1 MAGGRERGRV
11 VEHFAGLVDPR
22 AERAQRHELL
32 DIIVITICG
41 VICGADNWV
50 EIEEFGNARLEWLSR
65 FLRLPNGIPSH
76 DTFGRGFSR
85 LDPDQFGAC
94 FMNWARSVAELTQGE
109 VVAIDGKTLRRC
121 HDRGQGRAP
130 LHLVSAW
137 AAQNHLVLGQTRT
150 QAHSNEITA
159 IPQLLALLEL
169 RGCIITIDAMGCQT
183 EIAQQIVDGGAD
195 YLLAVKSNQGEL
207 YGNIQDLFQMAAQEG
222 SLAEEPVYHRPD
234 YHRPDYHRPDYHRPD
249 YHRQVDKGHGR
260 LETRECWVIT
270 DPAELAYVDPHRR
283 WLGLKSVAKVCY
295 RRGVH
300 PQAPQ
305 QAPQQAPPQAPR
317 DAPREAPTETR
328 YYICSYQPA
337 AASLLQASRQHWGI
351 ENSLH
356 WVLDMAFDEDHC
368 RVRTGPAD
376 QNLAVVRHL
385 TLNLLKQERTAKV
398 GIKAKRKKAGWDHD
412 YLLKVLAI

>member
-1 MAGGRERGRV
+1 M
-11 VEHFAGLVDPR
+11 
-22 AERAQRHELL
+22 
-32 DIIVITICG
+32 
-41 VICGADNWV
+41 

-65 FLRLPNGIPSH
+65 FLRLPYGIPSH
-76 DTFGRGFSR
+76 DTFGRVFSR

-94 FMNWARSVAELTQGE
+94 FMNWVQSVAELTPGE
-109 VVAIDGKTLRRC
+109 VVAIDGKTLRGC

-137 AAQNHLVLGQTRT
+137 AAQIHLALGQTRT

-222 SLAEEPVYHRPD
+222 AAQEGSAQEGSLAEEPA
-234 YHRPDYHRPDYHRPD
+234 YHRPDYHRPD

-283 WLGLKSVAKVCY
+283 WPGLKSVAKVCY

-300 PQAPQ
+300 PQAAQ
-305 QAPQQAPPQAPR
+305 QAPRQAPQDP
-317 DAPREAPTETR
+317 PTETR
-328 YYICSYQPA
+328 YYICSYRPTRHPYSRPA
-337 AASLLQASRQHWGI
+337 VSTGASRTASIGCWTWPLMKTTA
-351 ENSLH
+351 ES
-356 WVLDMAFDEDHC
+356 E
-368 RVRTGPAD
+368 PATPTKTWRWCD
-376 QNLAVVRHL
+376 
-385 TLNLLKQERTAKV
+385 T
-398 GIKAKRKKAGWDHD
+398 
-412 YLLKVLAI
+412 

>member
-1 MAGGRERGRV
+1 M
-11 VEHFAGLVDPR
+11 
-22 AERAQRHELL
+22 
-32 DIIVITICG
+32 
-41 VICGADNWV
+41 
-50 EIEEFGNARLEWLSR
+50 
-65 FLRLPNGIPSH
+65 
-76 DTFGRGFSR
+76 
-85 LDPDQFGAC
+85 
-94 FMNWARSVAELTQGE
+94 
-109 VVAIDGKTLRRC
+109 
-121 HDRGQGRAP
+121 
-130 LHLVSAW
+130 SAW

-222 SLAEEPVYHRPD
+222 AAQEGSAQEGSLAEEPAYHRPA
-234 YHRPDYHRPDYHRPD
+234 YHRPD

-270 DPAELAYVDPHRR
+270 DPAELAYLDPHRR
-283 WLGLKSVAKVCY
+283 WPGLKGVAKVCY

-300 PQAPQ
+300 PQAPRQ
-305 QAPQQAPPQAPR
+305 APRQAPQDPPS
-317 DAPREAPTETR
+317 EVR
-328 YYICSYQPA
+328 YYICSYPPN

-356 WVLDMAFDEDHC
+356 WVLDMAFDEDRC
-368 RVRTGPAD
+368 RVRTGHAD

>member
-1 MAGGRERGRV
+1 MAGGRERGWV

-50 EIEEFGNARLEWLSR
+50 EIEEFGNARLEWLRR

-76 DTFGRGFSR
+76 DTFGRVFSR

-234 YHRPDYHRPDYHRPD
+234 YHRPDYHRPDYHR
-249 YHRQVDKGHGR
+249 QVDKGHGR

-300 PQAPQ
+300 PQAP
-305 QAPQQAPPQAPR
+305 PQALREALR

-368 RVRTGPAD
+368 RVRTGHAD

>member
-1 MAGGRERGRV
+1 MAGGRERGWV

-22 AERAQRHELL
+22 AERAKRHELL

-76 DTFGRGFSR
+76 DTFGRVFSR

-94 FMNWARSVAELTQGE
+94 FMTWVRSVAELTQGE

-222 SLAEEPVYHRPD
+222 AAQEGSAQEGVLPKNPPTIDRTIIARWTKATDAWRP
-234 YHRPDYHRPDYHRPD
+234 
-249 YHRQVDKGHGR
+249 G
-260 LETRECWVIT
+260 
-270 DPAELAYVDPHRR
+270 
-283 WLGLKSVAKVCY
+283 S
-295 RRGVH
+295 
-300 PQAPQ
+300 
-305 QAPQQAPPQAPR
+305 
-317 DAPREAPTETR
+317 
-328 YYICSYQPA
+328 
-337 AASLLQASRQHWGI
+337 
-351 ENSLH
+351 
-356 WVLDMAFDEDHC
+356 
-368 RVRTGPAD
+368 
-376 QNLAVVRHL
+376 
-385 TLNLLKQERTAKV
+385 
-398 GIKAKRKKAGWDHD
+398 AG
-412 YLLKVLAI
+412 

>member
-22 AERAQRHELL
+22 AERAKRHELL
-32 DIIVITICG
+32 DSIVITICG

-65 FLRLPNGIPSH
+65 FLRLPHGIPSH
-76 DTFGRGFSR
+76 DTFGRVFGR

-94 FMNWARSVAELTQGE
+94 FMNWVQSVAELTQGE

-183 EIAQQIVDGGAD
+183 EIAQQIVDGAAD
-195 YLLAVKSNQGEL
+195 YLVAVKSNQREL
-207 YGNIQDLFQMAAQEG
+207 YENIQDLFQMAAQEG
-222 SLAEEPVYHRPD
+222 ALSSGRKSCQGIRLSSTGLSSPGGQRPRTPGDPGVLGDHRPSRTGLRGSPPALAGTKRRGQGVLPTGRPPASTPASTPGPTLGGPLLHLQLPAQRGIPTPGQPSALG
-234 YHRPDYHRPDYHRPD
+234 HREQPPLGA
-249 YHRQVDKGHGR
+249 GHG
-260 LETRECWVIT
+260 L
-270 DPAELAYVDPHRR
+270 
-283 WLGLKSVAKVCY
+283 
-295 RRGVH
+295 
-300 PQAPQ
+300 
-305 QAPQQAPPQAPR
+305 
-317 DAPREAPTETR
+317 
-328 YYICSYQPA
+328 
-337 AASLLQASRQHWGI
+337 
-351 ENSLH
+351 
-356 WVLDMAFDEDHC
+356 
-368 RVRTGPAD
+368 
-376 QNLAVVRHL
+376 
-385 TLNLLKQERTAKV
+385 
-398 GIKAKRKKAGWDHD
+398 
-412 YLLKVLAI
+412 